1 MNTKDSSS
9 MKYYH
14 GIHTH
19 AHTQKCEKYLIISE
33 RDRVKLRVFRE
44 VKLSLRVLLELN
56 KLIVFQ
62 VAQSVYN
69 Y

>member
-33 RDRVKLRVFRE
+33 RDRVKLRVFQGSKAISE
-44 VKLSLRVLLELN
+44 SPSGTEQTDCFSSCPECV
-56 KLIVFQ
+56 
-62 VAQSVYN
+62 
-69 Y
+69 